1 MLELKLN
8 TLPSTYPERVGLDI
22 ETTSLDRFACKLRT
36 VAISDGVETWIL
48 TDHFER
54 IAPILEDPTVT
65 KIIHNADYDLPV
77 LVRYLQCDPQN
88 IYDTLLVERILN
100 CGLMIDNSLEQVLAR
115 RLGIIIDK
123 SLSTSFNDGLFAQII
138 NEEQL
143 QYIENDCKHLIRL
156 SEEQAKEIGACN
168 LWDVVNLENANVL
181 VTLDKTMTGIGFD
194 LSKWSQMRAEIEMA
208 LAYLQDEML
217 QVAGEDF
224 VIRVRRKQK
233 DVLFDD
239 VIEGPDIKWNS
250 PEQLKAVL
258 HVLGL
263 KVRDT
268 KRLTLEQL
276 EDRHPFVPLLLEWK
290 KWFKALTW
298 RWEEYI
304 NETTGRIHP
313 NWNQL
318 GTITG
323 RFSSANP
330 NMQQIPRTL
339 PGYPN
344 FRALFRPLPNHNLI
358 ICDWSQQEPR
368 ILAHVSQDTR
378 MIMAANES
386 DIYLAF
392 AKDIWDEE
400 IEHRDPRRQL
410 AKIAVLATFYGVWH
424 VNLAP
429 RLRISEEETKELQ
442 KKIFAAYPNAKRWGD
457 YQFGAVLKHGYTQ
470 TVLGRRIYFSDLRK
484 SLHWKIRKD
493 ARNYPIQGTGA
504 DMAKL
509 AEVRIRDI
517 IRAHKFDAHFMI
529 GLHDELVVTCHQ
541 NQAEEFFPYMQ
552 RAMEEAGKTLC
563 PSVNFPVEGVISDK
577 WEH

>member
-1 MLELKLN
+1 MKLN
-8 TLPSTYPERVGLDI
+8 TLPLSFPERVGLDI
-22 ETTSLDRFACKLRT
+22 ETTSLDRFACTLRT
-36 VAISDGVETWIL
+36 VAISDGSETWIL

-54 IAPILEDPTVT
+54 ITPLLEDPTVT

-77 LVRYLQCDPQN
+77 LVRYLDCSPQN

-100 CGLMIDNSLEQVLAR
+100 AGLMIDNSLEQVLAR
-115 RLGIIIDK
+115 RLGILIDK
-123 SLSTSFNDGLFAQII
+123 SLSTSFTDGLFAQVIS
-138 NEEQL
+138 EEQL

-168 LWDVVNLENANVL
+168 LWDVVNLENADIL
-181 VTLDKTMTGIGFD
+181 VTLDKTMTGVGFD
-194 LSKWSQMRAEIEMA
+194 LQKWGQMRAEIEMA

-217 QVAGEDF
+217 QTVGEDF
-224 VIRVRRKQK
+224 SIRVRRKQK
-233 DVLFDD
+233 EVLFDD
-239 VIEGPDIKWNS
+239 VIEGPEIKWNS
-250 PEQLKAVL
+250 PEQLKAAL
-258 HVLGL
+258 HAIGL

-276 EDRHPFVPLLLEWK
+276 EDRHPLIPLLLEWK

-313 NWNQL
+313 GWNQM

-323 RFSSANP
+323 RFSSSNP
-330 NMQQIPRTL
+330 NMQQIPRTM

-344 FRALFRPLPNHNLI
+344 FRALFRSLPNHKLV

-378 MIMAANES
+378 MIEAANES

-400 IEHRDPRRQL
+400 IERHDLRRQL
-410 AKIAVLATFYGVWH
+410 AKIAVLATFYGVWYG
-424 VNLAP
+424 NLAP
-429 RLRISEEETKELQ
+429 RLGTSEQDTKDLQ
-442 KKIFAAYPNAKRWGD
+442 EKIFRAYPRAKQWGD
-457 YQFGAVLKHGYTQ
+457 YQFEAVLSHGYTQ
-470 TVLGRRIYFSDLRK
+470 TVLGRRIYFADLRK

-493 ARNYPIQGTGA
+493 SRNYPIQGTGA

-509 AEVRIRDI
+509 AEIKIYDI
-517 IRAHKFDAHFMI
+517 IQTHKFDAHLMI

-541 NQAEEFFPYMQ
+541 DQAEEFFPLMQ
-552 RAMEEAGKTLC
+552 QAMESAGKTLC
-563 PSVNFPVEGVISDK
+563 PSVNFPVEGVISDT